1 MLPSRK
7 TRSLVW
13 KNWSRMPIFSS
24 WFRDDDES
32 SASSTIKSL
41 SSSRPDTMRKKSREQ
56 SLTIT
61 DFNLRKHYHSL
72 RQKAKKIYQR
82 SDPNITLNKDST

>member
-7 TRSLVW
+7 ARSLVW
-13 KNWSRMPIFSS
+13 KNWSRMPIFNS
-24 WFRDDDES
+24 WFRDDES

-41 SSSRPDTMRKKSREQ
+41 SSSRSDTILKKKRYHRE
-56 SLTIT
+56 LTLT

-82 SDPNITLNKDST
+82 SDPNIAKDST